1 MPWFFLSGMR
11 SRMCSRT
18 VEEGSTNRP
27 ESADRIVRQ
36 ARRNT
41 SRNAHDGG
49 ATHSSRGCGTTGRRP
64 RCPERPT
71 VHGRT
76 AAGATTR
83 GRPGRCGPVGCA
95 RHDPIPPAAAGGASP
110 PERAGRRGVAV
121 PERCRHGSG
130 RAGRAVLSAAG
141 RTGQTGRDRLVR
153 CTLRDRPVLPGHPG
167 RQRPTARVGACR
179 TTGSRTPGRRC
190 RPVAAAIVHEPE
202 CRAPRGRS
210 PSGQQ
215 DPERRPVVPRTA
227 RNGVCMVIING
238 LLSARFVRAG

>member
-36 ARRNT
+36 ARRNA

-49 ATHSSRGCGTTGRRP
+49 ATHSSRVCGSTGRRP

-76 AAGATTR
+76 AAGAPTR

-121 PERCRHGSG
+121 HERCRHGLAEPVGSACPRRDGPVRPAGTASSG
-130 RAGRAVLSAAG
+130 ARCGIGRSCLDIRDGSVRPPLSERVGRPGQGRRGAGVGRSQQRSCTSRSAEHPG
-141 RTGQTGRDRLVR
+141 DGV
-153 CTLRDRPVLPGHPG
+153 RPV
-167 RQRPTARVGACR
+167 
-179 TTGSRTPGRRC
+179 SRT
-190 RPVAAAIVHEPE
+190 
-202 CRAPRGRS
+202 
-210 PSGQQ
+210 
-215 DPERRPVVPRTA
+215 
-227 RNGVCMVIING
+227 RNGGRWFHG
-238 LLSARFVRAG
+238 LLGTASAW